1 MSRTPRTRPAARASA
16 VVALAAL
23 CLSAPTSAQVQV
35 APVPLVQG
43 AEAGEPKPSSARFT
57 IPEQRDARDQLRAI
71 LDYLGRTNIP
81 WDVVTGTAQRLL
93 DARSDSFYRL
103 RDAKGDETGSVVSVR
118 AKVNQILGDLPPA
131 GRQFYEQEYGG
142 AASKLLKQAL
152 DAGYDRAQLSA
163 LSQRYFHT
171 KAGTQAALL
180 LANLDL
186 ETGRA
191 DEAAYSYSR
200 LLNRPD
206 AAEELGARTLY
217 RAAVAFRRA
226 EDPSLNAKSEE
237 LLGRAL
243 ALAPAE
249 GLVLGRRTY
258 APDELRAEFAREAG
272 RRREGYAA
280 QVSMRYGDPAHAATG
295 AAGTPFLDA
304 EFRVPMLYHDPAG
317 PDPSG
322 DDARAKEGA
331 EVVRQALR
339 AALAKRDGPAGGA
352 GDVLLPGFFPLSAPG
367 TVLYRSYDGVYA
379 VAARDGPGPGNRPAR
394 AGELVWFYPTPGGA
408 QTLFGLPKLSANP
421 SGPIAWWAQFWQAR
435 APGLVFENTGAGSMS
450 HDGRSVYVVDD
461 LAVPPPGQQTAQNQ
475 GQPVGPGGDGVGERA
490 GHSTLHSLDL
500 VTGKREWELGGPP
513 PRPGAGPAARPD
525 AEPADAVAAFENAF
539 VLGPPVSVEGLLYA
553 LVERA
558 GAVRLVCLDP
568 ARPAPHPAER
578 NRSVPTLV
586 WSQLIGEA
594 AVPLRADPGR
604 RTQAAYLTYSN
615 GVMLCPTNCGVLV
628 AVDLDARGLL
638 WARYYGAPAP
648 EPGVENG
655 LGAPGVGR
663 RRNFNGEPPAP
674 VPTERWR
681 AAAPMIQGERVV
693 FAAHDSDQLQCL
705 NLRTGELLWRAARK
719 ADDLYVAAAT
729 PEHVLVVGKSSL
741 RAYALAGDGAR
752 GARQAWAGGGDR
764 RPLRARRGRGRR
776 ALLPAGLRVAR
787 RAQQAAGLGGRD
799 RHRSSEGQDA
809 VPPAARPRRGRAPGA
824 REPDVPRGGAGVGVA
839 ARGGGVHATRTQAAR
854 DGGAAGQEP
863 RRPRGAGHA
872 RGDRLRRRG
881 DAKGRRRPPRR
892 ARREPR
898 PVRGPAGARQA
909 LPGRSRTCCARTSPA
924 RRSTCRSTRGSSNSP
939 PTPRRGTARRPSGR
953 SANWPAA
960 RASTT
965 RWWRWGTRG
974 RDVPWRRSSRTAAS
988 PPPRPTGRPRPPTG
1002 CRGCACGPG
1011 SGRAGGSNCCSR
1023 APSPPTARG
1032 FWNSSRRSTPP
1043 RAPLPKLGRSRT
1055 SPNSTPRCRRPA
1067 RRRGSNSPGGSS
1079 PPTRPRRSARR
1090 RRFSCGSASRPT
1102 APAAGRA
1109 LDLLSASML
1118 ARGRA
1123 EEAVGLARLARD
1135 RAPDAEVRPGKTGA
1149 AVYAELLSD
1158 RRLLTHLEPARPN
1171 VSARA
1176 RVELAAEPTP
1186 PQSQPPVQIVPE
1198 GEPHPLYRRCRLS
1211 AEASGA
1217 NGSLTITL
1225 ECPGEPPHRLAS
1237 NVPRGGAAFD
1247 PNARNFGFNG
1257 GNPMPSAGP
1266 AAVAHG
1272 QYVLLTEGHTA
1283 YCFDLAERREAW
1295 RLDLYG
1301 SRPPNLLLSTDID
1314 AAGMAAVQS
1323 EDGRSTV
1330 VGRAAVVR
1338 SGYVC
1343 LMTRDGLKCVD
1354 PQTGVELWSRTGV
1367 SQAARLF
1374 GDDEHVFVVGASAA
1388 PAPGGAPAPGATN
1401 TLTLRAADGG
1411 SAEGAKDF
1419 AAKLAGKERLG
1430 SVGRRLLLL
1439 ARSEPKR
1446 VELFDPLTR
1455 EVVWKR
1461 GLGAGTEVVRSLEPG
1476 AVGFLDARAG
1486 SFELVE
1492 QATGKVVFAAAGAAE
1507 ELKSQFWRGGEGGAD
1522 GFSPEQNPALCFADS
1537 ERVYLVQTRRPDPNF
1552 NRFNAAQAGGLRAV
1566 ATSGPLFAFDRT
1578 TGKRL
1583 WYNADS
1589 LVNQRLILERQD
1601 ELPVLVAAATQSVNA
1616 AGNSTFRVVALDKRT
1631 GKLKLSGVGNPSGDF
1646 THLVIDPRAQTAEF
1660 QRADL
1665 KLKIGPDDPEVAGG
1679 GG

>member
-1 MSRTPRTRPAARASA
+1 MRRTPRPRPAARASA
-16 VVALAAL
+16 VMALAAL
-23 CLSAPTSAQVQV
+23 CLAAPTSAQ
-35 APVPLVQG
+35 APLPVLQPADAPAAQ
-43 AEAGEPKPSSARFT
+43 PPSARFT

-71 LDYLGRTNIP
+71 LDYLGRTSVP

-93 DARSDSFYRL
+93 DAKSDSFYRL

-118 AKVNQILGDLPPA
+118 AKVNQILGELPPA

-171 KAGTQAALL
+171 KAGMQATLL

-200 LLNRPD
+200 LLSRPD

-249 GLVLGRRTY
+249 GLALGRRTY
-258 APDELRAEFAREAG
+258 SPDELRAEIAREAG

-280 QVSMRYGDPAHAATG
+280 QVSMRYGDPAHAAVG

-352 GDVLLPGFFPLSAPG
+352 GDALLPGFFPLSAPG

-379 VAARDGPGPGNRPAR
+379 VAARDGPGPGNRPTR

-408 QTLFGLPKLSANP
+408 QTLFGLPKQGTNP
-421 SGPIAWWAQFWQAR
+421 TGPIAWWAQFWQAR
-435 APGLVFENTGAGSMS
+435 APGLVFENSSAGSMS

-475 GQPVGPGGDGVGERA
+475 GQPAAPGGAPGSVEDRIGHGTLLSINLADGK
-490 GHSTLHSLDL
+490 L
-500 VTGKREWELGGPP
+500 EWTLGGAA
-513 PRPGAGPAARPD
+513 PRPGADPAARPD
-525 AEPADAVAAFENAF
+525 AEPGDAVAAFEGAF
-539 VLGPPVSVEGLLYA
+539 VLGPPVAVEGLLYA

-648 EPGVENG
+648 EPGAENG
-655 LGAPGVGR
+655 LGAGGFPR
-663 RRNFNGEPPAP
+663 RPNFNGNPPAP

-705 NLRTGELLWRAARK
+705 SLRTGELLWRAARK

-752 GARQAWAGGGDR
+752 GAKQAWAGVATGAPSGHGAAGADGRYYLPVSGSPDAPNKPQVWAVEMATGAIKAKTPYR
-764 RPLRARRGRGRR
+764 RPLGPDEDARLVLGNLMFHEGALVSVSPREVAGF
-776 ALLPAGLRVAR
+776 ALLEPKLREMEARLAKNPADPVGLATRGEIAYDEGENQKAVDDLRAALAAGPDAAVAR
-787 RAQQAAGLGGRD
+787 RARGKLYQALSDLLRADFAGAEKYLPEYEQLAQLPADAPPGDGPEAERQERELARRQSLYHALVALGR
-799 RHRSSEGQDA
+799 EGQGRA
-809 VPPAARPRRGRAPGA
+809 VEAFESYRRFAAASADRAPAPADGLPGVRVRPRLWARGRVELLLKNAKPADRA
-824 REPDVPRGGAGVGVA
+824 RILELVSAEYAA
-839 ARGGGVHATRTQAAR
+839 ARGAPEAGPLSDFAELYAAV
-854 DGGAAGQEP
+854 
-863 RRPRGAGHA
+863 
-872 RGDRLRRRG
+872 L
-881 DAKGRRRPPRR
+881 
-892 ARREPR
+892 
-898 PVRGPAGARQA
+898 PAGAE
-909 LPGRSRTCCARTSPA
+909 ARFELA
-924 RRSTCRSTRGSSNSP
+924 RRLLAADSP
-939 PTPRRGTARRPSGR
+939 KAQREATAILLRLGE
-953 SANWPAA
+953 
-960 RASTT
+960 
-965 RWWRWGTRG
+965 
-974 RDVPWRRSSRTAAS
+974 S
-988 PPPRPTGRPRPPTG
+988 PDG
-1002 CRGCACGPG
+1002 
-1011 SGRAGGSNCCSR
+1011 
-1023 APSPPTARG
+1023 
-1032 FWNSSRRSTPP
+1032 
-1043 RAPLPKLGRSRT
+1043 
-1055 SPNSTPRCRRPA
+1055 
-1067 RRRGSNSPGGSS
+1067 
-1079 PPTRPRRSARR
+1079 
-1090 RRFSCGSASRPT
+1090 
-1102 APAAGRA
+1102 PAAGRA

-1135 RAPDAEVRPGKTGA
+1135 RAPDAEVRPGKTTA
-1149 AVYAELLSD
+1149 ALYADLLSD
-1158 RRLLTHLEPARPN
+1158 RRLLPHLEPARPN

-1198 GEPHPLYRRCRLS
+1198 GELHPLYRRCRLS
-1211 AEASGA
+1211 AEATGA

-1225 ECPGEPPHRLAS
+1225 DCPGEPPHRLAS

-1257 GNPMPSAGP
+1257 GNAGPSAGP

-1354 PQTGVELWSRTGV
+1354 PLTGVELWSRAGV

-1374 GDDEHVFVVGASAA
+1374 GDDEYVFVVGASTPA
-1388 PAPGGAPAPGATN
+1388 PAPGGAPGPGATN

-1411 SAEGAKDF
+1411 SVEKAMDF

-1461 GLGAGTEVVRSLEPG
+1461 ALGAGTEVVRSLEPG
-1476 AVGFLDARAG
+1476 TVGFLDARAG

-1522 GFSPEQNPALCFADS
+1522 GFSPEQNPAVCFADS
-1537 ERVYLVQTRRPDPNF
+1537 ERVYLVQTRRPDQNF

-1566 ATSGPLFAFDRT
+1566 ATSGPVFAFDRT

-1601 ELPVLVAAATQSVNA
+1601 ELPVLVAAATQAVNA

-1631 GKLKLSGVGNPSGDF
+1631 GLLKLNGTGNPAGDF

-1665 KLKIGPDDPEVAGG
+1665 KLKIGPDDPEASGG